1 MFLKTKRNVSSL
13 NNFKK
18 VYEVYKD
25 HRDSIWEKI
34 GEGIDERS
42 KEFVVL
48 IDNKRKL
55 HFIEKDYFEGFAL
68 IIGRSSS
75 VKRFTRID

>member
-1 MFLKTKRNVSSL
+1 MFSKNKSKMCNLS
-13 NNFKK
+13 NFNR

-34 GEGIDERS
+34 GEGIDVNS

-48 IDNKRKL
+48 IDSKRKL